1 MNDGGKSS
9 PVSPAGKGSFRERGG
24 YFATNLGWFLC
35 LVLPPALYFLT
46 ASGQFSWEQ
55 RIFIAI
61 VSCAVVMW
69 MFRLVAEYI
78 VSIFIVIACLTLKIV
93 PAPVI
98 LTGFSSEAFFLAM
111 SVFGIGVLLANS
123 GLLSRLALMIL
134 DYFPPTPFWQNLAL
148 SLMGVF
154 VTPVI
159 PSANGRMA
167 LIGPMVEEMAEEMG
181 YRPCSP
187 GSARLAMSA
196 YSSFGLMSNFFLSG
210 KPVNFILLGLL
221 SSQFQ
226 ERFTFFYWMVAAG
239 AAGMVCF
246 ASRFV
251 LAAALYRESGRGRIP
266 RSQIKDKLQARG
278 RLAFIEWIA
287 LASSVLFLLGVSTFS
302 IHKIPTA
309 WMALLVLFLVLFSG
323 ELSKEDFRKKIDWTF
338 LLFLAGLIGFTRAF
352 SYLQLDTWAGELL
365 GWGHGLM
372 ADNFFLYVLI
382 LASEILLI
390 RFILPA
396 NAAAALFCVILLPL
410 AELNGI
416 NPWVVGFCVLVIC
429 SGCFFPYQSTFYLT
443 FYHVTGGRLFTHRQA
458 APFNVLVNLINI
470 IALLASIFFWKML
483 GLLR

>member
-1 MNDGGKSS
+1 M
-9 PVSPAGKGSFRERGG
+9 
-24 YFATNLGWFLC
+24 TNLGWFLC
-35 LVLPPALYFLT
+35 LLLPVALYFLT
-46 ASGQFSWEQ
+46 ASGGFSWEQ

-61 VSCAVVMW
+61 VSSAVVMW

-98 LTGFSSEAFFLAM
+98 LTGFTSEAFFLAM

-134 DYFPPTPFWQNLAL
+134 YYFPPTPSWQNLAL
-148 SLMGVF
+148 SLMGVL

-167 LIGPMVEEMAEEMG
+167 LIGPMVEEMAAEMG
-181 YRPCSP
+181 YQPRSP

-226 ERFTFFYWMVAAG
+226 ERFTFFYWMVAAA
-239 AAGMVCF
+239 AAGVICF

-251 LAAALYRESGRGRIP
+251 VAAALYRESGRVRIP
-266 RSQIKDKLQARG
+266 RSQIRAKLNARG
-278 RLAFIEWIA
+278 GLSFIEWIA
-287 LASSVLFLLGVSTFS
+287 LASSVLFLVGVSTFA

-309 WMALLVLFLVLFSG
+309 WMALLILFLVLFSG

-338 LLFLAGLIGFTRAF
+338 LFFLAGLIGFTRAF
-352 SYLQLDTWAGELL
+352 SYLKLDAWAGSLL
-365 GWGHGLM
+365 GWGSGLM
-372 ADNFFLYVLI
+372 VGNFFLYVLV
-382 LASEILLI
+382 LAAGILLI

-396 NAAAALFCVILLPL
+396 NATAAIVCVVLLPL
-410 AELNGI
+410 AELNGV

-443 FYHVTGGRLFTHRQA
+443 FYEVTGGRLFTHRQA
-458 APFNVLVNLINI
+458 APFNVLSNLVNIA
-470 IALLASIFFWKML
+470 ALLASVFFWKML
-483 GLLR
+483 GLLH